1 MKTFD
6 DEITLNLDSD
16 AEVSVPG
23 TQANGFLRYMG
34 Y

>member
-6 DEITLNLDSD
+6 DKTTRNLDGD
-16 AEVSVPG
+16 AEVSVKG